1 MSQVLEKDSLYRFPH
16 LLLIEASAGSGKTH
30 ALASRF
36 VQFLLS
42 SRIERNQLPHL
53 LAITFT
59 NNAAREMKQRI
70 LSWLKEL
77 GLGGDEELLKQTA
90 GLLETEAEKIP
101 GLAFGMVDRVIEHF
115 SDFQVQTID
124 SFTNR
129 LAQASARE
137 LGFRPDFQVTTSYGE
152 LLDYSLDLLLK
163 QAGRDRDLTAVMGR
177 FLELLNDSGGSFAW
191 DPQPLMRENFEK
203 FLAIEAK
210 ESGEFT
216 FRDRTAERDRC
227 LEIIREVYR
236 QICSTAQEQGFEMKG
251 DAFASYL
258 EQGNVDK
265 ILARSTYH
273 SGHTPMLKGKCPK
286 DQLEVYESTK
296 GLWGKLG
303 PVVAGLASAQ
313 AESHYAAYDQP
324 YHHFKQILDQ
334 TKRRRGVI
342 HIDDIARKLSRQLD
356 KEMIPGIYLAL
367 GSRLCHYLIDEFQ
380 DTDLAQWRSLHPLLA
395 EALASGGSA
404 FLVGDLKQAI
414 YLFRKADYKIM
425 KQLQEDIQ
433 GKAKPLVWLPASVA
447 DSSQVGGLEENF
459 RCGQVILEYVE
470 QAFHHNL
477 NQLIGEGV
485 LGPDRTGLLTY
496 VQRPSEKTV
505 NRGYVRTVHIPK
517 GAAGSGTA
525 ENEDDPGN
533 AQDTAADADT
543 VMDTAAIAGA
553 GTDGDAVISG
563 ETGAPGLADQEPERV
578 ALISIVREVLSR
590 GYRPQDIAVLA
601 PKNKHLGRA
610 IDWLTQAGIPASS
623 SGGLDIRRRRAVA
636 ELLDL
641 LRFLDSPIDNLAWGS
656 VVRGRLLASAVQ
668 TAGLEWSQAL
678 ADDILLLAGQK
689 AGPHGYHYQ
698 ECRRDPRFA
707 PVWEKF
713 LSDLYR
719 LAGYYPLYDLI
730 CLALSRL
737 GVFQNF
743 PEEAAALL
751 KLLETINQAESK
763 GRGSLKDFIETC
775 QRPEPELFSL
785 ELPENV
791 PAVQLMSFHKSKGL
805 GFPVVINLLYDEA
818 GDNRR
823 IYYGKTGEEI
833 TLYKITKD
841 IAGRTSGYSPDL
853 AVLQD
858 EFLADDQVQEL
869 NSLYVVCTRARYEL
883 YNLVIYQ
890 PSQPKKAGAPGK
902 PGSSKGS
909 WYPRLFPLIDR
920 GHKETLSP
928 KEVLVIPD
936 QPSIGRGAEPG
947 ADWEPEQ
954 SWEGERYLK
963 ARLGQFY
970 HKLLEGMQALPD
982 DMDARLLA
990 LARRHQALVP
1000 GRDIKALAEQVK
1012 ALLSR
1017 REVAPFFAKLEGQS
1031 ALCEAQLVGSGGEL
1045 LRVDRLVK
1053 GGNTV
1058 TVVDFKTGQAD
1069 DPRQEAQHQAQVRGY
1084 LEALSGIFPGQKL
1097 EGRVVYLDGDVK
1109 EVRP

>member
-1 MSQVLEKDSLYRFPH
+1 MPQVLEKDSLYRFPH

-42 SRIERNQLPHL
+42 SRIEHNQLPHL

-77 GLGGDEELLKQTA
+77 ALGGDEELLKQTA
-90 GLLETEAEKIP
+90 GLLETESKEIP

-163 QAGRDRDLTAVMGR
+163 QAGRDQDLTAVMGR
-177 FLELLNDSGGSFAW
+177 FLELLNASGGSFAW
-191 DPQPLMRENFEK
+191 NPQPLMRESFEK
-203 FLAIEAK
+203 FLVIEAK
-210 ESGEFT
+210 ESGQFA
-216 FRDRTAERDRC
+216 FNDRTAERDRC
-227 LEIIREVYR
+227 LGIINDVYW
-236 QICSTAQEQGFEMKG
+236 QICGIAHDQGFEMKA

-258 EQGNVDK
+258 EQGDVDK
-265 ILARSTYH
+265 ILARTTYH
-273 SGHTPMLKGKCPK
+273 NGHTPMLKGKCPK
-286 DQLEVYESTK
+286 DKLAVHESTK
-296 GLWGKLG
+296 ELWGKLG
-303 PVVAGLASAQ
+303 PVAAGLAVAQ
-313 AESHYAAYDQP
+313 AESHYAAYGQP
-324 YHHFKQILDQ
+324 YHHFKQILEQ

-356 KEMIPGIYLAL
+356 QEMIPGIYLAL
-367 GSRLCHYLIDEFQ
+367 GAKLCHYLIDEFQ

-425 KQLQEDIQ
+425 KQLQDDIQ
-433 GKAKPLVWLPASVA
+433 GKSKPPVWLPASVT

-496 VQRPSEKTV
+496 VQRPSEKTA

-517 GAAGSGTA
+517 GAAGYGEAESEGDPENAAEFDTDQSADPTA
-525 ENEDDPGN
+525 NESE
-533 AQDTAADADT
+533 TAS
-543 VMDTAAIAGA
+543 IN
-553 GTDGDAVISG
+553 
-563 ETGAPGLADQEPERV
+563 DQEPERE
-578 ALISIVREVLSR
+578 ALLSIVREVLVR

-601 PKNKHLGRA
+601 PKNKHLGQA

-656 VVRGRLLASAVQ
+656 VVRGRLLAAAVQ

-707 PVWEKF
+707 PVWETF
-713 LSDLYR
+713 FSDLYR
-719 LAGYYPLYDLI
+719 LAGYYPLYDLV
-730 CLALSRL
+730 CLALGRL

-743 PEEAAALL
+743 PDEAAALL
-751 KLLETINQAESK
+751 KLLETVNQAESK
-763 GRGSLKDFIETC
+763 GRGSLKDFLETC

-818 GDNRR
+818 GDSRR
-823 IYYGKTGEEI
+823 VYYGKTGEEI

-841 IAGRTSGYSPDL
+841 IAGRTRGYSPDL

-869 NSLYVVCTRARYEL
+869 NSLYVVCTRARHEL
-883 YNLVIYQ
+883 YNLVIFKV
-890 PSQPKKAGAPGK
+890 PQPKKDGAAGK
-902 PGSSKGS
+902 PGKSKES

-920 GHKETLSP
+920 GHKETLSQ
-928 KEVLVIPD
+928 KEVLAIPD
-936 QPSIGRGAEPG
+936 QPSIGRGTEPG

-970 HKLLEGMQALPD
+970 HKLLEGMQTLPE

-990 LARRHQALVP
+990 LARRHQVLVP
-1000 GRDIKALAEQVK
+1000 GRDIKAMAEQVK
-1012 ALLSR
+1012 TLMER
-1017 REVAPFFAKLEGQS
+1017 REVAPFFAKIEGQS
-1031 ALCEAQLVGSGGEL
+1031 ALCEAQLVGAGGEL

-1058 TVVDFKTGQAD
+1058 TVLDFKTGRAD

-1084 LEALSGIFPGQKL
+1084 LAALAGIFPGRKS
-1097 EGRVVYLDGDVK
+1097 EGRIVYLDGDVK